1 VFKGFLLEHS
11 NPVVFVLWIQIL
23 LPLMVW
29 ALIGWIVARVDI
41 RNYRRDLVVIFACW
55 MAVVHLVLIGPA
67 ISYMVGLGASHL
79 VIPIAAYAATSIA
92 AILLGGSLH
101 RPQSERCAD
110 AV

>member
-1 VFKGFLLEHS
+1 
-11 NPVVFVLWIQIL
+11 VFVLWIQIL

-55 MAVVHLVLIGPA
+55 MVLVHLLLIGPA
-67 ISYMVGLGASHL
+67 ISYMVDLGASHL
-79 VIPIAAYAATSIA
+79 VIPVAAYAVTSIA
-92 AILLGGSLH
+92 AVLLGGSLH
-101 RPQSERCAD
+101 YPKSERCAN